1 VETALALSAVL
12 TALVS
17 SLWFAYRGA
26 CTKYLER
33 CAHLARRRTAVVVA
47 VSLLPVV
54 IRLILL
60 PWLPPP
66 EPRVPDEFSHLLVAD
81 TLASGHLANPPHPM
95 SRHLETIYVLQHPTY
110 SSIYPI
116 GQGFVLAVG
125 QVFTGHPW
133 AGVLLSVALMSGAIT
148 WMLYGSLPA
157 EWAAVG
163 GVLAALQFGL
173 APLWVSSYWGGAFC
187 AFGGALMLGA
197 LLRLR
202 RTPSGIMGA
211 TAGIG
216 WSIAWLVRPFESLL
230 PFVVLWMTLAVLVF
244 RERRSWRRWVAPIVL
259 VLSAQLLAG
268 AITLLHNDAVTGSA
282 LTLPY
287 QLSQRVYGVPQN
299 FLWRPA
305 VTVPDLEVTELKQL
319 SEWQRKQKED
329 LDEHPIRGF
338 RVILKDAWRFFVTP
352 WYSLPLLAALFL
364 IRDPEVALSSVLLLC
379 ALAVSALYAFFQP
392 HYVAAYTGVVF
403 FLIMRG
409 TMAITTWSVGRVPIG
424 GVLALF
430 LALGGSLTA
439 VPFARMATEATR
451 EPRTVRQQVSHQLG
465 ALGGRHVV
473 FVRYDATH
481 SFHDE
486 VVYNAA
492 DIDAAPIVWCRSMG
506 EVEDAEVARYYTDR
520 RMWLADVTG
529 ESVTMSPYE
538 IVPAT
543 GTGAGLPA
551 N

>member
-1 VETALALSAVL
+1 VETALALPAVL

-17 SLWFAYRGA
+17 SLYFAYPTA
-26 CTKYLER
+26 CTKHLER
-33 CAHLARRRTAVVVA
+33 GARLATRRMFIILA

-54 IRLILL
+54 VRLLLL

-66 EPRVPDEFSHLLVAD
+66 DPRVPDEFSHLLVAD
-81 TLASGHLANPPHPM
+81 TLASGHLANPAHPLW
-95 SRHLETIYVLQHPTY
+95 RHLETFYVLQQPTY

-133 AGVLLSVALMSGAIT
+133 AGVLLSVALMSGALT

-157 EWAAVG
+157 GWAAVG
-163 GVLAALQFGL
+163 GLLGGLHFGL
-173 APLWVSSYWGGAFC
+173 APLWVNSYWGGALC
-187 AFGGALMLGA
+187 AFGGALMFGA

-202 RTPSGIMGA
+202 RAPSAAMGA
-211 TAGIG
+211 TAGVG
-216 WSIAWLVRPFESLL
+216 WSIVWLVRPFESLL
-230 PFVVLWMTLAVLVF
+230 PFLVVWVTLAVLVF
-244 RERRSWRRWVAPIVL
+244 RQRPRWRRWMAPIVL
-259 VLSAQLLAG
+259 VISAQLLGG
-268 AITLLHNDAVTGSA
+268 AITLLHNHAVTGSA
-282 LTLPY
+282 FTLPY

-305 VTVPDLEVTELKQL
+305 VIVPDLQVTELKQL
-319 SEWQRKQKED
+319 GEWQRKQKED

-338 RVILKDAWRFFVTP
+338 GVILKDAWRFFVTP

-364 IRDPEVALSSVLLLC
+364 IRDPEVAFSSVLLLC

-392 HYVAAYTGVVF
+392 HYVAAYTSVVF

-409 TMAITTWSVGRVPIG
+409 TMALATCSVGRVPVG
-424 GVLALF
+424 GALAMF
-430 LALGGSLTA
+430 LALGASLTA
-439 VPFARMATEATR
+439 VPFARLAAESPR
-451 EPRTVRQQVSHQLG
+451 EPRGLREQVSHQLG

-486 VVYNAA
+486 VVYNGA
-492 DIDAAPIVWCRSMG
+492 DVDAAPIVWCRSMG
-506 EVEDAEVARYYTDR
+506 AAEDAEVARYYADR
-520 RMWLADVTG
+520 RTWVADVRG
-529 ESVTMSPYE
+529 ENVKVSPYE
-538 IVPAT
+538 
-543 GTGAGLPA
+543 LELRR
-551 N
+551 